1 MKILLLDNSSLTPIN
16 GDYYIDSKTGSF
28 AKELQEHG
36 NEIRVYG
43 QSVLAEDTS
52 HTFPLRSNG
61 IAVTGINRRRNK
73 IKNYL
78 LLYLKIIPEIRKS
91 DFVYIFYPSAF
102 RFVSLICWLLRKP
115 YGLYIRGEQGIE
127 SKTSQW
133 IYRKAQAIL
142 TVTDFFTKKI
152 NRMLSEDKAQ
162 SIRPM
167 ISYTEKDIV
176 EDRLY
181 RQPQKFNLLY
191 LGRIT
196 EDKGIVEL
204 LKAVKILKDKE
215 YDFKLRLVGSGGFME
230 NAKYIVQDLKIENFV
245 SFLGVINDPQQIK
258 EYYLKADVY
267 VLPSYHEGFP
277 RTLYE
282 AMLFG
287 TPIITTFVGGIPAI
301 MKEDYNCLRIE
312 PQSVDSL
319 VGEIEFAFNLYEKMA
334 TYARNGTETV
344 KEIIDSK
351 RLSHAEHLN
360 QIIISNAEKS

>member
-1 MKILLLDNSSLTPIN
+1 MKILLLDNSSLTPIDD
-16 GDYYIDSKTGSF
+16 DYYIDSKTGSF
-28 AKELQEHG
+28 AKELHDLG
-36 NEIRVYG
+36 NKIRVYG

-52 HTFPLRSNG
+52 HTYPLRSNG
-61 IAVTGINRRRNK
+61 IAVTGMNRRNNK
-73 IKNYL
+73 LINYL
-78 LLYLKIIPEIRKS
+78 LLYLKVIPEIRKV

-102 RFVSLICWLLRKP
+102 RYVAMICWLLRKP
-115 YGLYIRGEQGIE
+115 YGLYIRGEQGIN

-312 PQSVDSL
+312 SKSIESIVNK
-319 VGEIEFAFNLYEKMA
+319 VEFAFDNYDKMINFSKNGLVSVLKILNLKQLTHAEQL
-334 TYARNGTETV
+334 N
-344 KEIIDSK
+344 EIIK
-351 RLSHAEHLN
+351 A
-360 QIIISNAEKS
+360 